1 MRLSNSYFP
10 AARGGFVPP
19 VLAALLVSGLSASL
33 AHAVPVGITVTFT
46 NTSPTGG
53 VGTSPL
59 WVGFHNGSFD
69 VFDPGA
75 AVSAG
80 VKSTA
85 EDGSNT
91 AIMGLFTG
99 NGVQGTLPGGPALPG
114 AVRTASFT
122 VDTAGAGRYFSYAS
136 MVVVSNDFFIANANP
151 TAIDLAGLA
160 PNQTLSFL
168 VGVPYAAGLPN
179 VVFDAGTE
187 VNDFAFSLANGLFGI
202 PGGQTGPNQGTAQ
215 GGVATAVS
223 ASSPFAGFL
232 NTPSGG
238 VSANLNFNNAA
249 LYTSIGRID
258 ITSVPEPAS
267 LLLLGGGLLALSG
280 LRRQRRVT
288 RIPAPG

>member
-1 MRLSNSYFP
+1 MRLSNSRFP

-19 VLAALLVSGLSASL
+19 ALAALLVSGLTASL

-46 NTSPTGG
+46 NTSPAGG

-69 VFDPGA
+69 VFDPGT

-80 VKSTA
+80 VRSTA

-99 NGVQGTLPGGPALPG
+99 NGVQGTLPGGPAFPG
-114 AVRTASFT
+114 ATRMASFT
-122 VDTAGAGRYFSYAS
+122 VDTAGPGRYFSYAS

-151 TAIDLAGLA
+151 LGIDLSTLA

-168 VGVPYAAGLPN
+168 VGVPYAAGLSN

-187 VNDFAFSLANGLFGI
+187 VNDFAFSLANGAFGI

-232 NTPSGG
+232 NTPAGG
-238 VSANLNFNNAA
+238 VSASLNFNNAA

-280 LRRQRRVT
+280 VRGRRQ
-288 RIPAPG
+288 ASSPG

>member
-1 MRLSNSYFP
+1 MRLFP
-10 AARGGFVPP
+10 SHPSTARGRVPA
-19 VLAALLVSGLSASL
+19 VLAALLASTLTASL

-59 WVGFHNGSFD
+59 WVGFHNGGFD

-80 VKSTA
+80 LRSVA
-85 EDGSNT
+85 EDGSTT
-91 AIMGLFTG
+91 AITGLFTG
-99 NGVQGTLPGGPALPG
+99 NGVQGTLPGGPAFPG
-114 AVRTASFT
+114 ATRTASFT

-151 TAIDLAGLA
+151 LGIDLAGLA

-168 VGVPYAAGLPN
+168 VGVPYAPGLPN

-187 VNDFAFSLANGLFGI
+187 VNDFAFSLANGAFGI
-202 PGGQTGPNQGTAQ
+202 PGGQTGPGQGTAQ

-232 NTPSGG
+232 NTPAGG
-238 VSANLNFNNAA
+238 VSASLNFNNAA

-280 LRRQRRVT
+280 VRGRRRT
-288 RIPAPG
+288 SSPG